1 MFRSFLVVLGSVL
14 TAVSSMRTRNG
25 VISRSARG
33 YAPTIEISGATLT
46 SKWFEGSD
54 YVQIIEMIVT
64 NTHPTNSLTL
74 ADTLNITATSSSF
87 KLIKAGTLTRLSPG
101 QAAVVQIGVQ
111 NRAGVAAGTACT
123 ANVTAVWGTD
133 YGPALSSSEIIS
145 GNCGFGDY
153 TASESSLSW
162 HWNPDWFNEVKFG
175 IFIHWGLYSAPAY
188 GSVAPNED
196 YAEWYWK
203 RMNDPT
209 YKTKTYQYHNITYGT
224 NFTYDDFISNFTAIK
239 FNAKDWVDLIDAAGA
254 QYMVPVTKHH
264 DGFALFDFPSNISMR
279 SSVHYGPK
287 RDFIGELLI
296 AAKTYQPHIR
306 RGTYFSLPEWYNPLY
321 TTYAYSAGGGFPG
334 GPPTNPYTG
343 AVETYTGFVPVND
356 FIQDI
361 QLPQQNILA
370 YDYETEIMWCDIAG
384 SANNATIFASAWI
397 NWARNQGRQVT
408 FNSRCGIAG
417 DFDTPEYSTNS
428 GTVVRKWES
437 NRGMDPFSFGYNYQT
452 PDDSYMT
459 GEDIVQSLVDIVSK
473 NGNFLL
479 DIGPKNDGTIP
490 AIMQSGLLDAG
501 SWIKA
506 HSESIFETR
515 YWSVTPGLNDFRY
528 TTTQNAFYVHYL
540 TTPPPTLLVPDPV
553 PYLPGDTVTILG
565 GSLNG
570 TIIPVTWNSNK
581 TITLL
586 LSDELIA
593 SDQYAWTFKLDYTSS
608 W

>member
-1 MFRSFLVVLGSVL
+1 
-14 TAVSSMRTRNG
+14 
-25 VISRSARG
+25 
-33 YAPTIEISGATLT
+33 
-46 SKWFEGSD
+46 
-54 YVQIIEMIVT
+54 MIVT

-74 ADTLNITATSSSF
+74 ADTLNITATSSNF
-87 KLIKAGTLTRLSPG
+87 NLVKAGTLTRLYPG

-111 NRAGVAAGTACT
+111 NKVGVAAGTT
-123 ANVTAVWGTD
+123 
-133 YGPALSSSEIIS
+133 
-145 GNCGFGDY
+145 CGFGDY
-153 TASESSLSW
+153 TADSTSLSW

-188 GSVAPNED
+188 GSIAPNED

-224 NFTYDDFISNFTAIK
+224 SFTYDDFISNFTAIN

-264 DGFALFDFPSNISMR
+264 DGFALFNFPSTISMR

-287 RDFIGELLI
+287 RDFIGELLA
-296 AAKTYQPHIR
+296 AAKTFQPQIR
-306 RGTYFSLPEWYNPLY
+306 RGTYFSLPEWYNSMLIFMR
-321 TTYAYSAGGGFPG
+321 S

-343 AVETYTGFVPVND
+343 AVENYTGFVPAND

-361 QLPQQNILA
+361 QLPQQKVLA

-384 SANNATIFASAWI
+384 SANNATIFASAWL
-397 NWARNQGRQVT
+397 NWARDQGRQVT

-417 DFDTPEYSTNS
+417 DFDTPEYTTNS

-452 PDDSYMT
+452 PDDTYMT

-490 AIMQSGLLDAG
+490 AIMQTGLLDAG
-501 SWIKA
+501 RWIKA
-506 HSESIFETR
+506 HSESIFKTR
-515 YWSVTPGLNDFRY
+515 YWSVTPGSNNFRY
-528 TTTQNAFYVHYL
+528 TTTQEAFYIHYL
-540 TTPPPTLLVPDPV
+540 TTPPLTLFVPDLV

-570 TIIPVTWNSNK
+570 TVIPVTWNSNE
-581 TITLL
+581 TISLS
-586 LSDELIA
+586 LSDELVA
-593 SDQYAWTFKLDYTSS
+593 SDQYVWTFKLDYTSA